1 MGEVLTVS
9 PASSAPKG
17 GAGLSVSLDIS
28 TSSTTSVFTSPQ
40 NIQDRYWVL
49 VDRLTHH

>member
-17 GAGLSVSLDIS
+17 GALLPVSLDTS
-28 TSSTTSVFTSPQ
+28 TSSTTSASRSFKTM
-40 NIQDRYWVL
+40 QDSGSTL
-49 VDRLTHH
+49 DDR